1 MSPLL
6 VVVIL
11 VILLALAFDY
21 SNGFHDSANA
31 IATVVATRVLR
42 PGQAVVWA
50 AFFNFVAAFTFA
62 PAVAKTIGKGI
73 VDPTI
78 VDVNIILA
86 AVVGAILWNIA
97 TWYLGLPSSSSHAL
111 VGGLVG
117 AALVKVGP
125 EAVIGSGLEKA
136 ALFIIVSPIIG
147 LIIGYILMSLSMRA
161 LRNAQPGPV
170 NHWTRLLQLLSSAC
184 YSLSHGLNDA
194 QKTMGI
200 IAILLISMQPQIPAL
215 RHAPHWLMP
224 PRDLHYVPLWI
235 ILSAHTAI
243 ALGTL
248 SGGWRIVKTMGMR
261 ITQLT
266 PLGGVCAETAGAIT
280 IIGASIAGIP
290 VSTTHTITGAIV
302 GVGSSRR
309 WSAVRWGLTFNILW
323 AWVLTIP
330 CAAFMSGATYYIVA
344 RLIPQLPKVGQILV
358 GLAVLAALFLGLR
371 AWLVSV
377 RQAHLAQ
384 A

>member
-6 VVVIL
+6 IVVIL

-21 SNGFHDSANA
+21 SNGFHDSANS

-42 PGQAVVWA
+42 PGQAVLWA
-50 AFFNFVAAFTFA
+50 AFFNFIAAFTFA
-62 PAVAKTIGKGI
+62 PSVAKTIGKGI
-73 VDPTI
+73 VNPSI

-125 EAVIGSGLEKA
+125 QAVIGSGLEKA
-136 ALFIIVSPIIG
+136 ALFIIVSPAIG
-147 LIIGYILMSLSMRA
+147 MTIGFTLMSLSTRA
-161 LRNAQPGPV
+161 LHNAQPGPV

-200 IAILLISMQPQIPAL
+200 IAILLISMQPQIPEL
-215 RHAPHWLMP
+215 QHAPHWLMP

-309 WSAVRWGLTFNILW
+309 LSAVRWGITYRIVW
-323 AWVLTIP
+323 AWILTIP
-330 CAAFMSGATYYIVA
+330 CAALLSGATYFFVA
-344 RLIPQLPKVGQILV
+344 RLLPQLPKNGQVLIGLVIAGALLYALV
-358 GLAVLAALFLGLR
+358 G
-371 AWLVSV
+371 WLLSN
-377 RQAHLAQ
+377 RKPQHAHA
-384 A
+384 